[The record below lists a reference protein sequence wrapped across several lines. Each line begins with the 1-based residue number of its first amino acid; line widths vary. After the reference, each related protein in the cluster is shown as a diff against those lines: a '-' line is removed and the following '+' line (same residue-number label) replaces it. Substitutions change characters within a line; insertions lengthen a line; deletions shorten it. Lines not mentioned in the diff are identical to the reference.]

1 MSLDRIDSHGVFV
14 GLPRKPEFHL
24 GNAGPLSAPIDRS
37 PDGSGPFRRSVE
49 LSPEG
54 VRAASLQANDDMQR
68 QLQEL
73 QGRNPR
79 SADASTYDIRPQGIP
94 RYDAGNRLVGFTV
107 IRQAPPLETLVFRGG
122 GAKGVGNTSVLAEM
136 RDAGMLGGIKH
147 LVGSS
152 VGALTALGLASGLD
166 IQALQALADKFDGKA
181 MRGSPDDGFQS
192 RYPMLDT
199 SWRPG
204 FQAGRVLEL
213 LDRTTA
219 EQVSGYLS
227 AHWAGDAFQARLE
240 RLRLAEGDGA
250 VDRLAQLRHQ
260 DDGADRSGRMITF
273 NDLRL
278 LHRLEPDRFKNLTLT
293 GWDATRGRTMYFDA
307 QTTPDVPVAVAGRIS
322 MGFPVYFKS
331 VDFDPGDGH
340 GLRTFTDGGVG
351 SNMPVEVVTQGLQ
364 GKRLEHARARTAVL
378 TFDNGGEAYRIL
390 HQTPQPPSFGL
401 EWVKDKLAGLVARN
415 PDYGWS
421 AYQDRLKLHEAGPNA
436 FVVFHGDM
444 GTLDL
449 DASSTRRGL
458 AQAQAALKMR
468 EQIALRRGQAYAEEF
483 SSPLECF
490 MQLNDREKRAI
501 LEGPVP
507 EPGAY
512 PKGRDDAGYQF
523 ELMLF
528 ELAQH
533 ETQQRKS

>member
-14 GLPRKPEFHL
+14 GLPREPELSL
-24 GNAGPLSAPIDRS
+24 GNAVPLSAPVDRS
-37 PDGSGPFRRSVE
+37 PAGSGPRRDSVR
-49 LSPEG
+49 LSQEG
-54 VRAASLQANDDMQR
+54 VGAAALQASDSMQR
-68 QLQEL
+68 QLQAL

-122 GAKGVGNTSVLAEM
+122 GAKGVGNPSVLAEM
-136 RDAGMLGGIKH
+136 RDAGMLDGIKH
-147 LVGSS
+147 VVGSS

-166 IQALQALADKFDGKA
+166 IPALQALADKFDGKA
-181 MRGSPDDGFQS
+181 MRGAPDGGFQS
-192 RYPMLDT
+192 RYPMFDT

-219 EQVSGYLS
+219 EQVSGYLG
-227 AHWAGDAFQARLE
+227 AHWAGDAFQTRLE

-260 DDGADRSGRMITF
+260 DEGADRSGRMITF

-293 GWDATRGRTMYFDA
+293 GWDATRGRTLYFDA

-331 VDFDPGDGH
+331 VDLDPGDGH

-351 SNMPVEVVTQGLQ
+351 SNMPVEVVTNGLQ
-364 GKRLEHARARTAVL
+364 GKRLEHAKARTAVL
-378 TFDNGGEAYRIL
+378 TFDEGGEAYRIL

-401 EWVKDKLAGLVARN
+401 EWVKDKLAGWVARN

-421 AYQDRLKLHEAGPNA
+421 AYQDRLKVHEAGPNA
-436 FVVFHGDM
+436 FVVFHGDI

-449 DASSTRRGL
+449 GASSTRRGL

-483 SSPLECF
+483 SSARECF
-490 MQLNDREKRAI
+490 MHLNDREKRAI

-523 ELMLF
+523 ERTLF

-533 ETQQRKS
+533 EAQQRKP